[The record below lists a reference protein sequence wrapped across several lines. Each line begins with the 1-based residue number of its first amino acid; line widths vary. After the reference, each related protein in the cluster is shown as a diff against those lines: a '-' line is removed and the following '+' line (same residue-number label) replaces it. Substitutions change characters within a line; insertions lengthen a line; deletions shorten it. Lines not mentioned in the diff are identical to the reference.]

1 MRSRSTFMIFA
12 VAGLSLGLIGPA
24 SAARQPNSF
33 FEIEHVV
40 GGDGVQDAEQ
50 ALVER
55 IAGPGIAIERAKAAL
70 QAAGAWYVRTTR
82 SGQIEYDWAEPETF
96 VTVDL
101 RTDGLVVTSVK
112 VRRQTLGG

>member
-12 VAGLSLGLIGPA
+12 VAGLSLAVGGPA
-24 SAARQPNSF
+24 SAARQPTTF
-33 FEIEHVV
+33 LEIEHDLR
-40 GGDGVQDAEQ
+40 GDGVRDAEQ

-55 IAGPGIAIERAKAAL
+55 IAGPGTTTGKARAAL
-70 QAAGAWYVRTTR
+70 EDAGAWYVRTTR
-82 SGQIEYDWAEPETF
+82 SGQVEFDWAEPETF

-101 RTDGLVVTSVK
+101 QTDGVVVTSIK